1 MVDLLSKFL
10 YKGNK
15 MDRRKFMSLSMVAAA
30 VLPASLSAID
40 FRATKPDTWTA
51 HNVAD
56 SIKALYGDIKPEE
69 KGVTV
74 KAPKVASNGGAIPV
88 TVSSDIAA
96 KTVAVFQ
103 DANPEATV
111 CVFSVPEG
119 GIVDYMMKIK
129 MKKSGKITA
138 IVEGTDGKFYVGN
151 VSLEVALGG
160 CEG

>member
-1 MVDLLSKFL
+1 
-10 YKGNK
+10 
-15 MDRRKFMSLSMVAAA
+15 MDRRKFMSLSMVAVA

-69 KGVTV
+69 KGVTI

-88 TVSSDIAA
+88 TIKSDIAA

-138 IVEGTDGKFYVGN
+138 IVEGTDGKFYVGTQ
-151 VSLEVALGG
+151 SLEVALGG

>member
-1 MVDLLSKFL
+1 
-10 YKGNK
+10 
-15 MDRRKFMSLSMVAAA
+15 MDRRKFLSVSMVAVA

-51 HNVAD
+51 HTVEDA
-56 SIKALYGDIKPEE
+56 IKALYGDIKPEE
-69 KGVTV
+69 KGVSV

-88 TVSSDIAA
+88 TVESDIAA
-96 KTVAVFQ
+96 KTVALFQ

-111 CVFSVPEG
+111 AVFSVAEG

-138 IVEGTDGKFYVGN
+138 IVEGTDGKFYVGTQ
-151 VSLEVALGG
+151 SLEVALGG